1 VWNSVPGESQQF
13 LIARIRAIDIILVGP
28 EREFCEQNRDV
39 EDNPRRRR
47 SLLEV
52 DLSVP
57 GEVVAERPYT
67 SGDEEPDQPYR
78 LGGEQRKER
87 RAVKKQEADEM
98 PHQVGGLLVAD
109 DEEIPGFECWISV
122 SVTRKRGHGSAT
134 RMEALDGCAWR

>member
-1 VWNSVPGESQQF
+1 MWNSVPGESQQF

-98 PHQVGGLLVAD
+98 PGQVGGLLVAD
-109 DEEIPGFECWISV
+109 DVEIP
-122 SVTRKRGHGSAT
+122 
-134 RMEALDGCAWR
+134 